1 MEYVRIDKGLK
12 RGERHNDA
20 VTKRTPGANQY
31 APIIPKDLSPESVI
45 MRYLADEKVSEIA
58 ASYGV
63 SHSAMNRW
71 LMEHAEEIWQRALV
85 ARAQT
90 LKEQAEDELEA
101 APDALSLARA
111 RERLRSSQWA
121 LERIFHRV
129 YGPKQYVEH
138 SAPVQVQINLG
149 NHTGQPQP
157 IDVEGIAT
165 HGEGA
170 APKDGEG
177 KS

>member
-1 MEYVRIDKGLK
+1 MENIRIDKGIK
-12 RGERHNDA
+12 RGERAPEA
-20 VTKRTPGANQY
+20 VVKRTPGANQY
-31 APIIPKDLSPESVI
+31 VPIIPKGLDPESVI
-45 MRYLADEKVSEIA
+45 MRYLADEKVGDIA

-71 LMEHAEEIWQRALV
+71 LMSHAEDIWQKALV

-90 LKEQAEDELEA
+90 LKEQAEDELET

-121 LERIFHRV
+121 LERIHHRI

-138 SAPVQVQINLG
+138 SAPVQVNISLG
-149 NHTGQPQP
+149 NALGPVQV
-157 IDVEGIAT
+157 IENERIAT
-165 HGEGA
+165 DVQSA
-170 APKDGEG
+170 APGDGES
-177 KS
+177 KT